1 MHDTRLTVIS
11 LGVSAVSEIPV
22 LLLTVIVVYVADSIS
37 KSDAPVQQSNLP
49 YRTLFERTLIHF
61 NVRSNKVR
69 QGS

>member
-37 KSDAPVQQSNLP
+37 KSDAPVQ
-49 YRTLFERTLIHF
+49 
-61 NVRSNKVR
+61 
-69 QGS
+69 